1 MRSFWCLTVMISVL
15 FASMDSAMDAAFD
28 GMPHGD
34 EVAHQDEFGHPLDA
48 HDGTSSDTEL
58 DGEHCDHCCH
68 GHSASITG
76 VSVAVHL
83 PPTGDTRTARST
95 SLLRNLAQA
104 PPTPPP
110 NA

>member
-1 MRSFWCLTVMISVL
+1 
-15 FASMDSAMDAAFD
+15 MDTAFN
-28 GMPHGD
+28 GVPHGG
-34 EVAHQDEFGHPLDA
+34 EVAHQDEFGHSLDA

-68 GHSASITG
+68 AHSASITG
-76 VSVAVHL
+76 ASFAAAL
-83 PPTGDTRTARST
+83 PMIGDSHIARSA

-110 NA
+110 NV